1 MVTGTNRG
9 LAGSTP
15 RPLST
20 VRCAGIGMTGSSHA
34 PQLPTAGYRAARCP
48 SVMMV
53 TLAGSSGALSGLL
66 GIIIIDGHGALHEPI
81 DRIAPEAPIGSYPE
95 CRYFAFACEAIDGL
109 SGDPEQLGHFP
120 DCQNLIYVRQEITD
134 RFIDLRSGLSA
145 AERQQGV

>member
-1 MVTGTNRG
+1 
-9 LAGSTP
+9 
-15 RPLST
+15 
-20 VRCAGIGMTGSSHA
+20 
-34 PQLPTAGYRAARCP
+34 
-48 SVMMV
+48 MMV

-66 GIIIIDGHGALHEPI
+66 GIIIIDGRGALHEPI